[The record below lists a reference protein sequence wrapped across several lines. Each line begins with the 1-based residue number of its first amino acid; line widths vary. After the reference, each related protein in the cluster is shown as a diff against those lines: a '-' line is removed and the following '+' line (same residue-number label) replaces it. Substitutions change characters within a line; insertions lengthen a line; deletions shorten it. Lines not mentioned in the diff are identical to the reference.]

1 MKAAVLL
8 RWKGPGVAT
17 PSARRTAIVSSLP
30 SRLSVPAGKRSAGA
44 YTSIM
49 GIVKHPVCTTLD
61 IYTNRRMPPPA
72 PPLEET
78 TLLSAPRAQMI
89 SFSCLSPEIAII
101 HKGIVSLARDVV
113 VCQTHRDR
121 HDIWVVRLWHE
132 LASFE
137 LTHLACFLHAQSFWS
152 GVVVQTVRR
161 LASLSYQSKMT
172 SKGQVTI
179 PKDLRDRFGLKE
191 GEEVLMVP
199 ANEGIL
205 LKHRMDSMRSLRGL
219 LREEVDL
226 KKASTF
232 IGKVRREWRVE
243 GE

>member
-1 MKAAVLL
+1 M
-8 RWKGPGVAT
+8 
-17 PSARRTAIVSSLP
+17 
-30 SRLSVPAGKRSAGA
+30 
-44 YTSIM
+44 
-49 GIVKHPVCTTLD
+49 
-61 IYTNRRMPPPA
+61 
-72 PPLEET
+72 
-78 TLLSAPRAQMI
+78 
-89 SFSCLSPEIAII
+89 
-101 HKGIVSLARDVV
+101 
-113 VCQTHRDR
+113 
-121 HDIWVVRLWHE
+121 
-132 LASFE
+132 
-137 LTHLACFLHAQSFWS
+137 
-152 GVVVQTVRR
+152 
-161 LASLSYQSKMT
+161 SYQSKIT

-199 ANEGIL
+199 ENEGIL

>member
-1 MKAAVLL
+1 M
-8 RWKGPGVAT
+8 RNP
-17 PSARRTAIVSSLP
+17 
-30 SRLSVPAGKRSAGA
+30 
-44 YTSIM
+44 
-49 GIVKHPVCTTLD
+49 
-61 IYTNRRMPPPA
+61 
-72 PPLEET
+72 
-78 TLLSAPRAQMI
+78 
-89 SFSCLSPEIAII
+89 
-101 HKGIVSLARDVV
+101 
-113 VCQTHRDR
+113 
-121 HDIWVVRLWHE
+121 
-132 LASFE
+132 
-137 LTHLACFLHAQSFWS
+137 FWS
-152 GVVVQTVRR
+152 GMVLQSVRR
-161 LASLSYQSKMT
+161 LESLSYQSKMT

-219 LREEVDL
+219 MREEVDL

>member
-1 MKAAVLL
+1 M
-8 RWKGPGVAT
+8 
-17 PSARRTAIVSSLP
+17 RR
-30 SRLSVPAGKRSAGA
+30 
-44 YTSIM
+44 
-49 GIVKHPVCTTLD
+49 
-61 IYTNRRMPPPA
+61 
-72 PPLEET
+72 
-78 TLLSAPRAQMI
+78 
-89 SFSCLSPEIAII
+89 II
-101 HKGIVSLARDVV
+101 ILARDVV

-132 LASFE
+132 LASE
-137 LTHLACFLHAQSFWS
+137 LTHLACFLDAQSFWS
-152 GVVVQTVRR
+152 GVVLQSVRR
-161 LASLSYQSKMT
+161 LESLSYQSKMT

-219 LREEVDL
+219 MREEVDL

-243 GE
+243 PE

>member
-1 MKAAVLL
+1 MVL
-8 RWKGPGVAT
+8 
-17 PSARRTAIVSSLP
+17 
-30 SRLSVPAGKRSAGA
+30 
-44 YTSIM
+44 
-49 GIVKHPVCTTLD
+49 
-61 IYTNRRMPPPA
+61 
-72 PPLEET
+72 
-78 TLLSAPRAQMI
+78 
-89 SFSCLSPEIAII
+89 
-101 HKGIVSLARDVV
+101 
-113 VCQTHRDR
+113 
-121 HDIWVVRLWHE
+121 
-132 LASFE
+132 
-137 LTHLACFLHAQSFWS
+137 QS
-152 GVVVQTVRR
+152 VRR
-161 LASLSYQSKMT
+161 LESLSYQSKMT

-219 LREEVDL
+219 MREEVDL

>member
-1 MKAAVLL
+1 
-8 RWKGPGVAT
+8 
-17 PSARRTAIVSSLP
+17 
-30 SRLSVPAGKRSAGA
+30 
-44 YTSIM
+44 
-49 GIVKHPVCTTLD
+49 
-61 IYTNRRMPPPA
+61 
-72 PPLEET
+72 
-78 TLLSAPRAQMI
+78 
-89 SFSCLSPEIAII
+89 
-101 HKGIVSLARDVV
+101 
-113 VCQTHRDR
+113 
-121 HDIWVVRLWHE
+121 
-132 LASFE
+132 
-137 LTHLACFLHAQSFWS
+137 
-152 GVVVQTVRR
+152 
-161 LASLSYQSKMT
+161 LSYQSKIT

-199 ANEGIL
+199 ENEGIL